1 MANIILKDIEKI
13 YPNGFKAIHK
23 INLNIKDGEFM
34 VIVGPSGSSKS
45 TILRMIAGL
54 ENITNG
60 KIFIG
65 DKLVN
70 SLPPKDRNIAM
81 VFQNY
86 ALFPHMTIYENIAY
100 ALKILKIPKNEIDKK
115 VRAVAKKLEII
126 ELLDRK
132 PDEISGGQKQRVALG
147 RAIIRKPHVFLFDEP
162 LSNLDTK
169 LKVSMRVK
177 ILELHKELKSEN
189 QSSTM
194 IYVTHDQVEAMTMG
208 DRICVLNN
216 GKIMQV
222 DTPLNIYHKPNN
234 KFVAEFIGTPSMNF
248 ITGTIKKNEKDF
260 IFEFENNIL
269 ILNEKLEKKLQNY
282 INKKIILGIRPENIL
297 PVNNISKN
305 SFNGKINIIEYTGN
319 ENYIHFSI
327 NNTKLVSRV
336 QGDSF
341 NSLSLN
347 ESKIFN
353 FDIDKVHFFHIN
365 TEINLTI

>member
-1 MANIILKDIEKI
+1 MAKIILKDIEKI

-23 INLNIKDGEFM
+23 LNLNINDGEFM

-54 ENITNG
+54 EEITDG
-60 KIFIG
+60 EIFIG
-65 DKLVN
+65 DKFVN
-70 SLPPKDRNIAM
+70 NLPPKDRNIAM

-86 ALFPHMTIYENIAY
+86 ALYPHMTVYENIAF
-100 ALKILKIPKNEIDKK
+100 ALKILKVPKNEIDKK
-115 VRAVAKKLEII
+115 VKEVAKKLEII
-126 ELLDRK
+126 ELLNRK
-132 PDEISGGQKQRVALG
+132 PDEISGGQRQRVALG

-177 ILELHKELKSEN
+177 ILELHKELKNEN

-260 IFEFENNIL
+260 IFEFENNI
-269 ILNEKLEKKLQNY
+269 
-282 INKKIILGIRPENIL
+282 
-297 PVNNISKN
+297 
-305 SFNGKINIIEYTGN
+305 
-319 ENYIHFSI
+319 
-327 NNTKLVSRV
+327 
-336 QGDSF
+336 
-341 NSLSLN
+341 
-347 ESKIFN
+347 
-353 FDIDKVHFFHIN
+353 
-365 TEINLTI
+365 